1 MKNLKSNFGFASYLI
16 LKQILKN
23 TFGGLS
29 REVWLLS
36 AVMFINRSGTM
47 VVAFLS
53 VYLTQELHFSLI
65 DAGFILAAYGVGS
78 LTGTWLGGKLT
89 DILGNFPVQFFSLF
103 IGGIMFLVTVQTQ
116 HFPTLIILAFFLSVT
131 GEAYRPANNAS
142 IAEFSNHQN
151 FTRSVS
157 LVRLAINLGWSIGPA
172 LGGFLAAINYKWL
185 FYVDGFTNIMAAGL
199 VFLFLRKSHKKRDR
213 KIVNIT
219 SRESV
224 LKDRIFVVFIV
235 FVTFY
240 AIAFFQIFTIGPL
253 FFKRDCGF
261 SEQEIGLL
269 LGVNGLL
276 VVLIEMF
283 LIAKIDGKYQ
293 KLRLISFGVFLVVI
307 NFVFFAFTHNYWLL
321 MLGIVF
327 ATFSEIFAMPY
338 MNTFSLERATPQ
350 NRGAYSGLYSMTWAI
365 ASVFS
370 PFLSTQVIDK
380 FGFQALWI
388 VLGSLSLVATFG
400 FVFIGRFLRKAF

>member
-1 MKNLKSNFGFASYLI
+1 
-16 LKQILKN
+16 
-23 TFGGLS
+23 
-29 REVWLLS
+29 
-36 AVMFINRSGTM
+36 M
-47 VVAFLS
+47 VIAFMS
-53 VYLTQELHFSLI
+53 VYLTQELHFSLT

-89 DILGNFPVQFFSLF
+89 DIFGNFPVQFFSLL
-103 IGGIMFLVTVQTQ
+103 IGGIMFLVTVLTQ
-116 HFPTLIILAFFLSVT
+116 HFPTLIILAFLLSVT

-199 VFLFLRKSHKKRDR
+199 VLLFLGKSHKKRER
-213 KIVNIT
+213 KKIKDAA
-219 SRESV
+219 RESV
-224 LKDRIFVVFIV
+224 LKDQVFVVFIV
-235 FVTFY
+235 FVTLY

-269 LGVNGLL
+269 LGINGLL

-283 LIAKIDGKYQ
+283 LITKIDGKYQ

-380 FGFQALWI
+380 FGFRSLWL
-388 VLGSLSLVATFG
+388 VLGSISLVSMIG
-400 FVFIGRFLRKAF
+400 FVFIGRYLRRNK